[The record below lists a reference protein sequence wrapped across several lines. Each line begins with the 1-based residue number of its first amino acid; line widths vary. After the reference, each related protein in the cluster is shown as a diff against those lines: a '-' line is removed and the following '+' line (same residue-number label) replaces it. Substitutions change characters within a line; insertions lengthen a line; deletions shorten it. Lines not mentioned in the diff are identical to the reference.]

1 MSADVY
7 VPGVAAWSHEVAGES
22 QGVPQTRGSTDE
34 SPNLAADVDSNA
46 VTCSSAVDGVVHGAR
61 GGSSLGERVP
71 VAESSRG
78 LSGSKPIIGD
88 SKPVTERH
96 VSFSDPSTPRQTGT
110 GSRVGL
116 SSSATFAPLSLP
128 PPSPLSLPFASPRPL
143 SASSPLSLPPS
154 TLPSI
159 SLPSSSLPPP
169 SPLSLPSSSSL
180 PFPSPSELSLASA
193 SPYLH
198 YRGVRQRPWGK
209 WAAEIRDS
217 AKSARVWL
225 GTYATEDEAAFAY
238 DAAALAIRGSR
249 ARVNFEGSREYAA
262 QFAEVLAKNGGKV
275 DRRLQ
280 IALGIETMRL
290 IREGAAKHVASL
302 QSATSELCRPFRGLR
317 SRRRKVS
324 VGGASAGVSCGGSAG
339 EEIGRG
345 IGETMGGGGNV
356 SAEEAEL
363 RGNVS
368 ADVPMTTDSDCKAE
382 AGREILTGGEGGKV
396 LRVGEQDTEGGLK
409 HKKQEHQ
416 QQQIR
421 LGQQHQLGQQN
432 QPGQHNQSGQQQ
444 LLQEQPPA
452 HAAKLEAQKDMIG
465 LGEIDLLFAARGG
478 RRSNQSCPPNVLN
491 DWMGA
496 DDEMFW
502 SALGEGTGGAFS
514 GMGEGGGSY
523 TGGWGSDSATV
534 TATTVTATTVT
545 ANRAAIAA
553 IEEGDTA
560 GVGER
565 GVVVSGRGE
574 GEGKVGGE
582 ENEKKGGEEDMI
594 EWMLNQ
600 EAPASSLCLVTPA
613 SAMDR
618 QQAITAPNTAVGTAA
633 GTVACNVA
641 GSAATAPGT
650 NLPVT
655 VARSA
660 LHCYYISL
668 TPLGHQ

>member
-1 MSADVY
+1 MLSASELFLSSPAFAGDGPEGTRNGAASLVGPFDGAMVSPEWMRCDVDRPSATFGDVMSDAMGDEREGDAILCERQQSLDPLAEMLPFSTEAFDGCGAALLPESIPEFGLPSVREPSENMSTDVY
-7 VPGVAAWSHEVAGES
+7 VPAVAAWSHEVAVEML
-22 QGVPQTRGSTDE
+22 GVPQTRVRTDE
-34 SPNLAADVDSNA
+34 SPTVAAEVDINTANISVLDTDTEGA
-46 VTCSSAVDGVVHGAR
+46 KDGSRLKETAQVA
-61 GGSSLGERVP
+61 GSSRIP
-71 VAESSRG
+71 
-78 LSGSKPIIGD
+78 SGDQPITGD
-88 SKPVTERH
+88 GKPVRERH

-116 SSSATFAPLSLP
+116 SSSATFTPLSLP

-180 PFPSPSELSLASA
+180 PLPSPSELSLASA

-317 SRRRKVS
+317 SRRRKLS
-324 VGGASAGVSCGGSAG
+324 VGGGSAGASCGGSA
-339 EEIGRG
+339 EEETGRG
-345 IGETMGGGGNV
+345 IGGSMGGGGTV

-363 RGNVS
+363 RGKVS
-368 ADVPMTTDSDCKAE
+368 ADVPMTSGSYSKAE
-382 AGREILTGGEGGKV
+382 AGGEIVTGGEGEKAT
-396 LRVGEQDTEGGLK
+396 RVGEQDTEGGLI

-416 QQQIR
+416 IR
-421 LGQQHQLGQQN
+421 LGQQQQLGQQN
-432 QPGQHNQSGQQQ
+432 QPVEHNQSGQQQ
-444 LLQEQPPA
+444 LQQEQPPT
-452 HAAKLEAQKDMIG
+452 HAAKVEAQNDMIG
-465 LGEIDLLFAARGG
+465 LGEIDILFAARGHRGSVFGDGGG
-478 RRSNQSCPPNVLN
+478 RRQLHGRLGFGLRYSDCNYSN
-491 DWMGA
+491 
-496 DDEMFW
+496 
-502 SALGEGTGGAFS
+502 GGYS
-514 GMGEGGGSY
+514 NS
-523 TGGWGSDSATV
+523 
-534 TATTVTATTVT
+534 
-545 ANRAAIAA
+545 
-553 IEEGDTA
+553 
-560 GVGER
+560 
-565 GVVVSGRGE
+565 
-574 GEGKVGGE
+574 
-582 ENEKKGGEEDMI
+582 
-594 EWMLNQ
+594 
-600 EAPASSLCLVTPA
+600 
-613 SAMDR
+613 
-618 QQAITAPNTAVGTAA
+618 
-633 GTVACNVA
+633 
-641 GSAATAPGT
+641 
-650 NLPVT
+650 
-655 VARSA
+655 
-660 LHCYYISL
+660 
-668 TPLGHQ
+668 

>member
-1 MSADVY
+1 MSTDVY
-7 VPGVAAWSHEVAGES
+7 VPAVAAWSHEVAGETL
-22 QGVPQTRGSTDE
+22 GVPQTRVRTDE
-34 SPNLAADVDSNA
+34 SPTVAAEVDNNTSNNS
-46 VTCSSAVDGVVHGAR
+46 VLDTDTDGAKDGSRLKETAQVA
-61 GGSSLGERVP
+61 GSSRIP
-71 VAESSRG
+71 
-78 LSGSKPIIGD
+78 SGDQPITGD
-88 SKPVTERH
+88 AKPVTERH

-180 PFPSPSELSLASA
+180 PLPSPSELSLASA

-317 SRRRKVS
+317 SRRRRLS
-324 VGGASAGVSCGGSAG
+324 VGGASAGVSCGGSA
-339 EEIGRG
+339 EEETGRG
-345 IGETMGGGGNV
+345 IGGSMGGGGTV

-363 RGNVS
+363 RGKVS
-368 ADVPMTTDSDCKAE
+368 ADVPMTSGSYSKAE
-382 AGREILTGGEGGKV
+382 AGGEIVTGGEGEKAP
-396 LRVGEQDTEGGLK
+396 RVGEQDTEGGGG
-409 HKKQEHQ
+409 H
-416 QQQIR
+416 R
-421 LGQQHQLGQQN
+421 GSVFGD
-432 QPGQHNQSGQQQ
+432 G
-444 LLQEQPPA
+444 
-452 HAAKLEAQKDMIG
+452 
-465 LGEIDLLFAARGG
+465 GG
-478 RRSNQSCPPNVLN
+478 RRQLHGRLGFGFGYSNSNY
-491 DWMGA
+491 
-496 DDEMFW
+496 
-502 SALGEGTGGAFS
+502 S
-514 GMGEGGGSY
+514 
-523 TGGWGSDSATV
+523 
-534 TATTVTATTVT
+534 
-545 ANRAAIAA
+545 NRDNSNS
-553 IEEGDTA
+553 E
-560 GVGER
+560 
-565 GVVVSGRGE
+565 
-574 GEGKVGGE
+574 
-582 ENEKKGGEEDMI
+582 
-594 EWMLNQ
+594 
-600 EAPASSLCLVTPA
+600 
-613 SAMDR
+613 
-618 QQAITAPNTAVGTAA
+618 
-633 GTVACNVA
+633 
-641 GSAATAPGT
+641 
-650 NLPVT
+650 
-655 VARSA
+655 
-660 LHCYYISL
+660 
-668 TPLGHQ
+668 